1 MKHAIHTAALLL
13 VSASLLGA
21 CGRKD
26 ENTTAGQ
33 KVDQVIASTERKA
46 TELGDKARVA
56 GNNTADTVA
65 TKARDM
71 TITTSVNAKLAAD
84 DRLSALAIN
93 VDTVN
98 GRVVLRGKAPDAE
111 SRARATTLAQGTE
124 GVSDVTNEISVE
136 AKKP

>member
-1 MKHAIHTAALLL
+1 MKHAVHTAALLL

-46 TELGDKARVA
+46 TELGDKAREA

-84 DRLSALAIN
+84 ERLSALAIN

-98 GRVVLRGKAPDAE
+98 GRVVLRGTAPDAE
-111 SRARATTLAQGTE
+111 SRTRATTLAQGTD
-124 GVSDVTNEISVE
+124 GVTNVTNEISVE